1 MGKVGFNCDTQY
13 SQQDR
18 AKNRTMVSEY
28 HRISSPL
35 KLVYY
40 RGYINVSYSYSGRV
54 FRYPL
59 FKVEERLFSTKM
71 TALKESPLYDCDAVV
86 KEIEEKVNAINAA
99 LIEIEQQ
106 REPGE
111 TITKKIV
118 DAYIQFRDEKA
129 KKKVAVSKGL
139 IDDFSI
145 WLEDFKKQKY
155 DEEVRMGV
163 VPRKVHPTTKDYTS
177 TLNLLRDFEY
187 DNYSKPIQVA
197 DVDNAF
203 LTDLI
208 QYCYEPRVS
217 DEDHT
222 YLTEGDMINKTIQ
235 KRLDCLFT
243 FMTKYYKQVPN
254 EVKKPKLE
262 QGEKVIIRL
271 DREELRQLENT
282 DIKEPDYIKCRDY
295 MLFLAF
301 TGLRF
306 SDFTRIDRSFYY
318 PETNELVLTT
328 QKTNSNCRIFL
339 FDKAKEIGL
348 KYDFTFRDYTNQGLN
363 RAMKAMLKKYDLYGE
378 PFTKTYMKQGR
389 QVEEGLKREFI
400 SCHACRRS
408 FISIMAECGLDVYDI
423 MSMTGH
429 KKVETLKYYLDIF
442 GKSRREKY
450 IKVNEMLK

>member
-1 MGKVGFNCDTQY
+1 
-13 SQQDR
+13 
-18 AKNRTMVSEY
+18 MVSEY
-28 HRISSPL
+28 HRIKSPL

-40 RGYINVSYSYSGRV
+40 RGNIMASYSYEGRT

-59 FKVEERLFSTKM
+59 FRVQESLYSPKM
-71 TALKESPLYDCDAVV
+71 AALKESPLYDCDTVV
-86 KEIEEKVNAINAA
+86 HDIEKKVEAIEAALKEIEK
-99 LIEIEQQ
+99 Q
-106 REPGE
+106 RPPGE
-111 TITKKIV
+111 TITKQVV
-118 DAYIQFRDEKA
+118 DAYIQFSHTEAKEK
-129 KKKVAVSKGL
+129 VSVSKGL
-139 IDDFSI
+139 IDDFTI

-155 DEEVRMGV
+155 NEEVRKGV
-163 VPRKVHPTTKDYTS
+163 EPRKVHPTTKDYTS

-197 DVDNAF
+197 DVDDAF
-203 LTDLI
+203 ITDLI

-217 DEDHT
+217 DEEHK

-243 FMTKYYKQVPN
+243 FLTRFYKEVPN
-254 EVKKPKLE
+254 GVKKPKLE

-271 DREELRQLENT
+271 DREELRQLEKA
-282 DIKEPDYIKCRDY
+282 DIKESDYIKCRDY
-295 MLFLAF
+295 TLFLAF

-306 SDFTRIDRSFYY
+306 GDFVKIDRSFYSQ
-318 PETNELVLTT
+318 ETNELVLTT
-328 QKTNSNCRIFL
+328 QKTNTNCRIFL

-348 KYDFTFRDYTNQGLN
+348 KYDFLFRDYTNQGLN

-378 PFTKTYMKQGR
+378 PFSKSYMKKGR
-389 QVEEGLKREFI
+389 QVEEKPKREFI

-429 KKVETLKYYLDIF
+429 HRVETLKYYLDIF

>member
-1 MGKVGFNCDTQY
+1 M
-13 SQQDR
+13 
-18 AKNRTMVSEY
+18 
-28 HRISSPL
+28 

-40 RGYINVSYSYSGRV
+40 RGNISALYSYEGKV

-59 FKVEERLFSTKM
+59 FKVEERLFSSRM
-71 TALKESPLYDCDAVV
+71 IALKESPLYDCDAVI
-86 KEIEEKVNAINAA
+86 KDIEEKTKAINTA
-99 LIEIEQQ
+99 LIEIEKQ
-106 REPGE
+106 REPGQ

-118 DAYIQFRDEKA
+118 DAYIQFRHEKA
-129 KKKVAVSKGL
+129 KEKVAVSKGL
-139 IDDFSI
+139 IDDFAI

-155 DEEVRMGV
+155 DEEVRKGL
-163 VPRKVHPTTKDYTS
+163 VPRKVHPTTKDYIS

-187 DNYSKPIQVA
+187 DNCSKPIQVA
-197 DVDNAF
+197 DVDDAF
-203 LTDLI
+203 ITDLI

-217 DEDHT
+217 DEEHE

-243 FMTKYYKQVPN
+243 FMTRFYKQVPN

-262 QGEKVIIRL
+262 QGERVIIRL
-271 DREELRQLENT
+271 DREELRQLEKA

-306 SDFTRIDRSFYY
+306 SDFIRIDRSFYS

-328 QKTNSNCRIFL
+328 QKTSSNCRIFL

-363 RAMKAMLKKYDLYGE
+363 RSMKAMLKKYDLYGE
-378 PFTKTYMKQGR
+378 PYTKPYMKKGR
-389 QVEEGLKREFI
+389 QVEERPKREFI

-408 FISIMAECGLDVYDI
+408 FISMMAECGLDVYDI
-423 MSMTGH
+423 MSMTAH
-429 KKVETLKYYLDIF
+429 HRVETLKYYLDIF